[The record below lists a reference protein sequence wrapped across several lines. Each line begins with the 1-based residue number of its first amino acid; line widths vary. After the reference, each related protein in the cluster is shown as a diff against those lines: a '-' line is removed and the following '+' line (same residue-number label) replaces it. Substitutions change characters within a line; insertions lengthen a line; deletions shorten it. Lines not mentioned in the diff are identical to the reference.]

1 MDMLIH
7 IYYGS
12 KIRANTSVVSTQT
25 QIQIKMLTS
34 FLLIA
39 EKMVWLFKDEILF
52 ACFFVLFMWEGKGY
66 RKKWQLGFLLLW
78 FCICCLGLAL
88 EAHRYWQQ
96 MTKLI
101 SIDVGALW
109 GLPWMYK
116 TVQNWTPVGHWFIV
130 FWRTIDW
137 VWTDALSHLVQ
148 IAPHF
153 PSSSIFLLFFLFPS
167 LHLWELSD
175 ILKSTRLEVGCCGS
189 CFRWNLFWCNFT
201 NRGLPWTQ
209 LYGCFTR
216 SSESPCQN
224 TRAICLVNN
233 CPIITWTVSE
243 RDL

>member
-66 RKKWQLGFLLLW
+66 RKKWQLVFLLLW

-88 EAHRYWQQ
+88 KAHRYWQQ

-130 FWRTIDW
+130 LKDNR
-137 VWTDALSHLVQ
+137 LSMDRRFVPLSSDCPSLPFILH
-148 IAPHF
+148 IPSFF
-153 PSSSIFLLFFLFPS
+153 PFSQSSSLRTFWHSKKYKIRSWLLWFLFQV
-167 LHLWELSD
+167 ELV
-175 ILKSTRLEVGCCGS
+175 LM
-189 CFRWNLFWCNFT
+189 
-201 NRGLPWTQ
+201 
-209 LYGCFTR
+209 
-216 SSESPCQN
+216 
-224 TRAICLVNN
+224 
-233 CPIITWTVSE
+233 
-243 RDL
+243 